1 MKNMKLKKI
10 LSRILCSY
18 SRWIIFYIFFFYFLQ
33 NILSVSFLRELRQ
46 LYENMSERIRMF
58 ALRSFARFY
67 YLRIYTGTREITMFK
82 QRLNERLNANA
93 DKIIHHR

>member
-1 MKNMKLKKI
+1 
-10 LSRILCSY
+10 
-18 SRWIIFYIFFFYFLQ
+18 
-33 NILSVSFLRELRQ
+33 
-46 LYENMSERIRMF
+46 MF
-58 ALRSFARFY
+58 ALKSFARFY